1 MGWPGDERHT
11 EHPPWQGQFGPPAGL
26 PPMPPMPPT
35 PPAPPPGPAE
45 PLRALT
51 AGLLNLSGLGL
62 GYLWLGR
69 RALAGLCLA
78 ATAAL
83 LVVALP
89 AEPDGV
95 PRWALVGYPA
105 LLLIAAAD
113 GARRGL
119 RSPRPPTRPGSR
131 PVLVLGLA
139 VALLAVPAGG
149 AVAYGQLRDEAVE
162 EMLLDRLAAA
172 DALVNGAAGKDFGQ
186 ARPAYRGALD
196 RYRSLVEDH
205 PDSRAAHRVHDS
217 LDTYYRTVAAPYAK
231 GDHCAAVTPLEH
243 LRTIP
248 DRIDRAT
255 LGTLA
260 TWPDKPFAASLL
272 ACGTGKLGTAESD
285 GRGGELGE
293 LLRTFPES
301 DQAAEVTPALR
312 KAVDQRAA
320 ALSGTA
326 PCRATD
332 ELRRIGDTAKAL
344 PDPAP
349 GQVRGAVDRAVRDGV
364 YACGIDQFEDRA
376 FGAARKTLAG
386 FSATY
391 KDDRRR
397 ARARQIAVAAEIA
410 EQRPSA
416 GLRLP
421 PAHAPG
427 GARMR
432 LVISNDGP
440 DPVEI
445 LYTGPVTGRVTI
457 GGCAACSTY
466 ASEAAGNSGAC
477 KASGR
482 NYPRTTLRLP
492 AGTYHFLH
500 KPHGADASARSRAAG
515 SDIQPGYTYTQCS
528 FVVRSG
534 LGADL

>member
-1 MGWPGDERHT
+1 M
-11 EHPPWQGQFGPPAGL
+11 PPPPPVPPA
-26 PPMPPMPPT
+26 PPT
-35 PPAPPPGPAE
+35 PPPGPAD

-62 GYLWLGR
+62 GYLLSGR
-69 RALAGLCLA
+69 RALAGLCLV

-95 PRWALVGYPA
+95 PGWALAGYAA

-119 RSPRPPTRPGSR
+119 RPPRQSTPARVR

-139 VALLAVPAGG
+139 VVLLAVPAGG
-149 AVAYGQLRDEAVE
+149 AVAYGQLRDDAVE

-172 DALVNGAAGKDFGQ
+172 DALVKEASGKDFAQ
-186 ARPAYRGALD
+186 ALPGYRAALD
-196 RYRSLVEDH
+196 RYRSLTEDH

-217 LDTYYRTVAAPYAK
+217 LGTYYRTVAAPYAE

-243 LRTIP
+243 LRTVP
-248 DRIDRAT
+248 DRIDRDT

-260 TWPDKPFAASLL
+260 AWPDKPLAVSLL
-272 ACGTGKLGTAESD
+272 ACGTGRLGTAESD

-293 LLRTFPES
+293 LLRTFPKSE
-301 DQAAEVTPALR
+301 QAAGVTPALR
-312 KAVDQRAA
+312 AAVDKRAA
-320 ALSGTA
+320 ALSGA
-326 PCRATD
+326 EPCRATD

-344 PDPAP
+344 PEPAP
-349 GQVRGAVDRAVRDGV
+349 AQVRGSVDRAVRGGV
-364 YACGIDQFEDRA
+364 YACGMDQFKDRE
-376 FGAARKTLAG
+376 FGAARKTLAD

-391 KDDRRR
+391 KSDQRS
-397 ARARQIAVAAEIA
+397 ARARQVAIAAEIA

-427 GARMR
+427 GARMQM
-432 LVISNDGP
+432 VISNDGP

-445 LYTGPVTGRVTI
+445 LYTGPVTGRVTV
-457 GGCAACSTY
+457 GGCDGCSTY
-466 ASEAAGNSGAC
+466 ASEAAGTSRAC
-477 KASGR
+477 KASGEK
-482 NYPRTTLRLP
+482 YPRTTLRLP

-500 KPHGADASARSRAAG
+500 KPNGASASARSRAAG
-515 SDIQPGYTYTQCS
+515 GDIQPGYTYTQCS

-534 LGADL
+534 LGAGL